1 MTTIILKRKYFG
13 EKDPEKERSYI
24 PYEESK
30 RRKRETNLLTAG
42 GIGASLLGAGG
53 YYGLK
58 ASKINKKA
66 RKDLNDTYIS
76 ELNKAYINRDNAYK
90 ETKRIIG
97 NYIDDAYN
105 IRGVRKGKKARKLLE
120 NLEETLGKEGKRH
133 EWGLN
138 NIANTTSDNMKSIED
153 IRKLKLGRA
162 AKKATALAAAGTGLV
177 LGARALK
184 RKRDKKKKY
193 YDS

>member
-30 RRKRETNLLTAG
+30 KRKRETNLLTAG

-105 IRGVRKGKKARKLLE
+105 IRGARKGKKARKLLE

-133 EWGLN
+133 EWGLD
-138 NIANTTSDNMKSIED
+138 NIANTSANKMKDIED
-153 IRKLKLGRA
+153 TRKLNLKKTAGKA
-162 AKKATALAAAGTGLV
+162 ALIATAGTGLV

-184 RKRDKKKKY
+184 RRRDKKKKY
-193 YDS
+193 YDN